1 MTSFFKDIEKMS
13 PNFETFEAFI
23 SVQMRQK
30 LCNASVS
37 LREWEKAAF
46 RLWNMCL
53 ERLLL
58 SEPSEVDNPLWG
70 NIESHGVDG
79 SFSLNFDD
87 VCAMHSSLINLNGC

>member
-1 MTSFFKDIEKMS
+1 MTSFFKDIEKIS
-13 PNFETFEAFI
+13 PSFKAFEAFI

-46 RLWNMCL
+46 RLWNMCF

-79 SFSLNFDD
+79 SFSLDFDD
-87 VCAMHSSLINLNGC
+87 VCAMHSSFIFFN